1 MIGTKHRS
9 HQQNLTALL
18 LLALASCGG
27 GGGGGGGGDDTSS
40 PVLVAA
46 AFAGGSATPSA
57 GDALVLAFSQ
67 PVALRTGALLT
78 DEDVTLDA
86 ADTLGDVTAPP
97 TLLSAN
103 TVRVTLGAGVQLTP
117 GASSIALS
125 AGNDVVGGASTPPRG
140 GGEPVTIN
148 TSDGAAPSIDDVTIA
163 DIDDA
168 LNGEGPAGGIL
179 QVPTN
184 GWELDL
190 EYSDNTA
197 VATSQTVVTADVA
210 VQTSAGSQPAGA
222 DLAPYLIEVEATGS
236 EATYRV
242 PSTVQFPAGPL
253 TLTAIVADVSGLS
266 SPPASFSLA
275 VRPFTDALQPFET
288 GANPS
293 QVWFVDF
300 GRDLESYATSPGGAG
315 VQVDVTP
322 GPNGVGDFEDLL
334 QVLGL
339 TSATPTPNVQAG
351 MDSNE
356 VVLALFKAAL
366 LADLASYYSGAN
378 VTFTLTRPPG
388 SFQGSTNVAYGS
400 LGYSAI
406 SVAGSADQ
414 AGGSGVL
421 GLAIFDPSN
430 TTQNDNT
437 DDDFF
442 GSRLGVFLHTIVDSG
457 LRSPSVTNFR
467 VTFDPFTAALGGA
480 PVGDDPLDADRL
492 TGALADARA
501 AAIDRAITDF
511 ARFTATVT
519 AHECGHS
526 VGLVENGPMP
536 TGLYG
541 DDSVNFPG
549 SANGHIR
556 NASLFPSGAT
566 NVMSPGLSYTT
577 ATSFDTAFNTLN
589 MAYLREQVFYGN

>member
-9 HQQNLTALL
+9 HQQNLATLALL
-18 LLALASCGG
+18 CLAGCS
-27 GGGGGGGGDDTSS
+27 GGGGGGGDDGASS
-40 PVLVAA
+40 PVIVAA
-46 AFAGGSATPSA
+46 AFTGAAASPAA

-67 PVALRTGALLT
+67 PIALTSGALL
-78 DEDVTLDA
+78 DSEDVTLSG

-103 TVRVTLGAGVQLTP
+103 TLSVTLGQGVSFTP
-117 GASSIALS
+117 GASTIALS
-125 AGNDVVGGASTPPRG
+125 PTNDVVGGASTVPRG
-140 GGEPVTIN
+140 GGDPVAIG
-148 TSDGAAPSIDDVTIA
+148 TSDGAAPSIDDLTIA
-163 DIDDA
+163 DIDQE
-168 LNGEGPAGGIL
+168 LNGTGPAGGVL

-184 GWELDL
+184 GWQLDL

-197 VATSQTVVTADVA
+197 VATSQIVVTADVA
-210 VQTSAGSQPAGA
+210 VQTSAGSLPAGA
-222 DLAPYLIEVEATGS
+222 DLTASLSEVEATTS
-236 EATYRV
+236 EATFLV
-242 PSTVQFPAGPL
+242 PASVQFPQGPV

-266 SPPASFSLA
+266 STPATFSFA

-300 GRDLESYATSPGGAG
+300 DRDLESYTTAPGGAG
-315 VQVDVTP
+315 VQVGVTP
-322 GPNGVGDFEDLL
+322 GANGVSDFEDLIR
-334 QVLGL
+334 VLGL

-356 VVLALFKAAL
+356 VVVALFQAAL
-366 LADLASYYSGAN
+366 LADLNAYYDDAN
-378 VTFTLTRPPG
+378 VTFTLTRPAG
-388 SFQGSTNVAYGS
+388 SFNGNTNVSYES
-400 LGYSAI
+400 LGYSAV
-406 SVAGSADQ
+406 SVAGSADPTGQ
-414 AGGSGVL
+414 SGVL

-437 DDDFF
+437 NDDFF

-457 LRSPSVTNFR
+457 LRSASVTNFR
-467 VTFDPFTAALGGA
+467 VTFDPFTSALGGTPIGEA
-480 PVGDDPLDADRL
+480 ALDAERL
-492 TGALADARA
+492 TGLLSDGRA
-501 AAIDRAITDF
+501 MAIDRAILDL

-556 NASLFPSGAT
+556 NASLFPPGAT

-577 ATSFDTAFNTLN
+577 ATSRETAFNTLN